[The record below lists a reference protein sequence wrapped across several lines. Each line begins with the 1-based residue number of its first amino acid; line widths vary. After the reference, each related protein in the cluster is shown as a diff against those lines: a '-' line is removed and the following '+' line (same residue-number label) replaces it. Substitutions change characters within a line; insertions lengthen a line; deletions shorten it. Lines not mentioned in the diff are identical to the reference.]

1 MSELKKKLDEPMIV
15 VAGDFNQW
23 DIEAALADYT
33 DITQIN
39 GGLMRGIRTIDKLF
53 VNFSSS
59 MTDSVALRPLETNPD
74 PDTGKTSTSDH
85 LVVMAKFKLELL
97 R

>member
-1 MSELKKKLDEPMIV
+1 MKRKLDEPMIV
-15 VAGDFNQW
+15 VVGDFNLW

-39 GGLMRGIRTIDKLF
+39 GGLMRGTRTIDKLL

-59 MTDSVALRPLETNPD
+59 MTDSAVLRPLETNPD
-74 PDTGKTSTSDH
+74 PDTGKTSSSDH
-85 LVVMAKFKLELL
+85 LVASKNN
-97 R
+97 